1 MRGKTQTP
9 KLNIQ
14 YEMKMLDQ
22 KSRTFY
28 DDLDEEEKKKFSTYL
43 MIRWGSSVQG
53 SPELQEYYLH
63 ATNQRLNKNFF
74 DIYNH
79 PKLQWLCASTISPGL
94 GVYRHTWIGHKKKN
108 PDESKKLK
116 TLKEIFP
123 TAKLD
128 DLQTLS
134 SITDKKE
141 ILEYKK
147 KFGE

>member
-1 MRGKTQTP
+1 MHGKAQSP
-9 KLNIQ
+9 KLTIQ
-14 YEMKMLDQ
+14 HQINMLDK

-28 DDLDEEEKKKFSTYL
+28 DELNDEEKKKFSNYL

-74 DIYNH
+74 DIHKH
-79 PKLQWLCASTISPGL
+79 PKLQWLCASTVSPGL
-94 GVYRHTWIGHKKKN
+94 GVYRHTWISQKKKDSTEN
-108 PDESKKLK
+108 KKI
-116 TLKEIFP
+116 KELRELFP

-128 DLQTLS
+128 DLQTLAC
-134 SITDKKE
+134 IIDKRE
-141 ILEYKK
+141 ISEYKK